1 MPRRSIHRLF
11 RRRVWK
17 AALLSLALLALA
29 CACSRSGGQV
39 APTEQAG
46 AMTIRLS
53 SPAFAE
59 GAPIPTRYTCDGEN
73 ISPPLKWSN
82 VPPGTK
88 SIALI
93 ADDPDA
99 PAGTWVH
106 WVMYNI
112 PPATTELPE
121 ALPTTEVILNQVRQ
135 GVTDFKRSGYGGPC
149 PPGGSSHRYFFR
161 LYALDTELQLQP
173 GATQQ
178 DLVGA
183 IQGHIL
189 AQGQLMGTYQ
199 RK

>member
-11 RRRVWK
+11 RWRVWK
-17 AALLSLALLALA
+17 AALLSLALLAFA

-53 SPAFAE
+53 SPAFTE

-106 WVMYNI
+106 WIMYNI

-173 GATQQ
+173 GATQK

>member
-1 MPRRSIHRLF
+1 
-11 RRRVWK
+11 
-17 AALLSLALLALA
+17 
-29 CACSRSGGQV
+29 
-39 APTEQAG
+39 
-46 AMTIRLS
+46 MTIRLS

-59 GAPIPTRYTCDGEN
+59 GAPIPARYTCDGEN
-73 ISPPLKWSN
+73 VSPPLKWSN

-121 ALPTTEVILNQVRQ
+121 ALPTTEVILSQVRQ
-135 GVTDFKRSGYGGPC
+135 GVTDFKRPGYGGPC
-149 PPGGSSHRYFFR
+149 PPGGSPHRYFFR

-173 GATQQ
+173 RATQK